1 MTILI
6 LIMTTNAGE
15 KAILDG
21 EPPLRFVVLMCSL
34 RVMVWVLPAY
44 VVV

>member
-6 LIMTTNAGE
+6 LIMAINTGE
-15 KAILDG
+15 KAILGG

-34 RVMVWVLPAY
+34 RVMVLVLPAY